1 MTMQVSVQSTGGLE
15 KRMQVELPA
24 DEVERT
30 IDQELSKLSRTARLN
45 GFRPGKAPMQVVR
58 QKFGARVRKQVVD
71 DLLRSSFQY
80 AAREQNLVPV
90 GDPRIE
96 GLSSAKGKGL
106 RYAAIFEVLPQI
118 ELKTVDGLEV
128 ERETAEIKEA
138 DIDAMVESLRKQRP
152 NWVEVARAAQHG
164 DRVTV
169 DFDGT
174 IDGAAFVGGKGENVP
189 ILIGANRVLQE
200 FEHAATGA
208 LAGDTRNVTV
218 TFRADYHYKE
228 VAGKTAEYVI
238 RVGKV
243 EEATLPELEAD
254 FFKSFGI
261 EEGGVEA
268 LRRDVT
274 ENMQRELDT
283 VVRARMKIQ
292 ILKRLLD
299 ANPVELPRTL
309 VENQIRQL
317 QIDAARR
324 IGARDVSQIPPPEQF
339 EDTARRRVGLGLL
352 INEII
357 RREGIKVDRTRV
369 DEHIAELVAEHDR
382 PGEMARAYLENAE
395 AMHQIQTMV
404 LEDQV
409 VDWLIA
415 RARVTDKP
423 LTFNEVMRTE
433 IKQS

>member
-1 MTMQVSVQSTGGLE
+1 MQVSVQSTGGLE

-24 DEVERT
+24 DQVERT
-30 IDQELSKLSRTARLN
+30 IDEELTKLSRTARLN
-45 GFRPGKAPMQVVR
+45 GFRPGKAPMRVVR
-58 QKFGARVRKQVVD
+58 QKFGSRVRQQVVD

-118 ELKTVDGLEV
+118 ELKAVEGLEV
-128 ERETAEIKEA
+128 ERQTAEITPA

-152 NWVEVARAAQHG
+152 NWVEVARAARQG

-169 DFDGT
+169 DFSGT
-174 IDGAAFVGGKGENVP
+174 IDGGAFAGGKGEKVQ
-189 ILIGANRVLQE
+189 ILIGANRVLPE
-200 FEHAATGA
+200 FEHGVTGA
-208 LAGDTRNVTV
+208 LAGDTKNVIV

-228 VAGKTAEYVI
+228 VAGKTAEYSI
-238 RVGKV
+238 RVSKV
-243 EEATLPELEAD
+243 EEATLPELDEG
-254 FFKSFGI
+254 FVKSFGI
-261 EEGGVEA
+261 EEGGLEA
-268 LRRDVT
+268 LRRDVA

-283 VVRARMKIQ
+283 VVRGRMKTQ
-292 ILKRLLD
+292 ILARLID

-309 VENQIRQL
+309 VESQIRQL
-317 QIDAARR
+317 QIDTARR
-324 IGARDVSQIPPPEQF
+324 IGARDVSQIPPREQF
-339 EDTARRRVGLGLL
+339 EETARRRVGLGLL

-357 RREGIKVDRTRV
+357 RREGIKVDRARV
-369 DEHIAELVAEHDR
+369 DERIAELVADHDQ

-395 AMHQIQTMV
+395 AMHQIQTGV

-409 VDWLIA
+409 VDWLVA
-415 RARVTDKP
+415 RVRVTDKP
-423 LTFNEVMRTE
+423 LSFSEVMNTE
-433 IKQS
+433 IK